1 MMANQLNCLTQ
12 VGCKKVQ
19 KKTPVLKKDT
29 GRLFKVKLG
38 HDMVVF
44 IEGFDGWKIVLDGQF
59 MVKLGDL

>member
-1 MMANQLNCLTQ
+1 MS
-12 VGCKKVQ
+12 
-19 KKTPVLKKDT
+19 PF
-29 GRLFKVKLG
+29 FKVKLG